1 MYFDTGYLI
10 FVLPAIIIA
19 MIAQSNVTSTFNKY
33 SKVINARGITGAEVA
48 QKILN
53 LYGIYDVTIER
64 VAGNLSDHFDP
75 RTKVIRLSDSVYSST
90 SVAALGVAAHEA
102 GHAIQHNKGYMPI
115 KLRNAVLPVANL
127 GSGLAFPLVILG
139 IVFSFDFLVNFGIIL
154 FSAVVLFQV
163 VTLPVEFNASARAIS
178 VMEEQYILSDSEL
191 VGAKKVLSAAAMTYV
206 AATIVALANLL
217 RLIGIARRNDWY
229 ESKRNSIKYFK

>member
-1 MYFDTGYLI
+1 MFYFDTGYLI

-33 SKVINARGITGAEVA
+33 SKIRNARGITGAEVA

-75 RTKVIRLSDSVYSST
+75 RTKVMRLSDSVYSST
-90 SVAALGVAAHEA
+90 SVAALGVAAHET
-102 GHAIQHNKGYMPI
+102 GHAIQHNRGYFPI
-115 KLRNAVLPVANL
+115 KLRNTILPVANL
-127 GSGLAFPLVILG
+127 GSSLAFPLVILG
-139 IVFSFDFLVNFGIIL
+139 IVLSFSTLVNFGIVL
-154 FSAVVLFQV
+154 FSAVVLFQI
-163 VTLPVEFNASARAIS
+163 VTLPVEFNASRRAIK

-191 VGAKKVLSAAAMTYV
+191 VGARKVLTAAAMTYV
-206 AATIVALANLL
+206 AATIVALGNLL
-217 RLIGIARRNDWY
+217 RLIGLARRND
-229 ESKRNSIKYFK
+229 

>member
-90 SVAALGVAAHEA
+90 SVAALGVAAHET

-163 VTLPVEFNASARAIS
+163 ATLPVEFNASARAIS

-217 RLIGIARRNDWY
+217 RLIGIARRND
-229 ESKRNSIKYFK
+229 

>member
-1 MYFDTGYLI
+1 M
-10 FVLPAIIIA
+10 
-19 MIAQSNVTSTFNKY
+19 
-33 SKVINARGITGAEVA
+33 
-48 QKILN
+48 
-53 LYGIYDVTIER
+53 
-64 VAGNLSDHFDP
+64 SDHFDP

-90 SVAALGVAAHEA
+90 SVAALGVAAHET

-154 FSAVVLFQV
+154 FSTVVLFQV

-217 RLIGIARRNDWY
+217 RLIGIARRND
-229 ESKRNSIKYFK
+229 

>member
-90 SVAALGVAAHEA
+90 SVAALGVAAHET

-217 RLIGIARRNDWY
+217 RLIGIARRND
-229 ESKRNSIKYFK
+229 